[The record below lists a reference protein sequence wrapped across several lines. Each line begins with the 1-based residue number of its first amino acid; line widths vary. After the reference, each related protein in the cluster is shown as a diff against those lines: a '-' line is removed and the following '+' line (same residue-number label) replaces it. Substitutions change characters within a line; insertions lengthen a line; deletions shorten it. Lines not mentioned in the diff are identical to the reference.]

1 MPWAVPLVR
10 KLWQIKIS
18 TQLNILL
25 ADTARL
31 TLVYNLLLA
40 VGIAVR

>member
-1 MPWAVPLVR
+1 VR